1 MGGGVLEP
9 ANPKKSKNSK
19 HVRDVRVLDLAL
31 LKGSLSPSQNENNI
45 NKDLHCALSEFKL
58 IQCIQRK
65 LGHRDSVMH
74 ELSSSVN
81 KVNEALT
88 KVRTIEDRLPLTFE
102 KSSLL
107 LFISWL
113 LIKDIY
119 NVYTS

>member
-1 MGGGVLEP
+1 M
-9 ANPKKSKNSK
+9 
-19 HVRDVRVLDLAL
+19 L

-58 IQCIQRK
+58 MQCIQRK

-88 KVRTIEDRLPLTFE
+88 KVRTIEDRLPLIFE
-102 KSSLL
+102 KSSLP

-113 LIKDIY
+113 LKKIFTMSIHHKGLKQ
-119 NVYTS
+119 VLER